1 MPGKSALEHRAQ
13 KRQQEKPPV
22 TEKSEM
28 LLLFY
33 LSVPWEDQC
42 EQGPAVPAGR
52 GLRKVFWVREEPQQG
67 SAGTPWSFT
76 RVGGTA
82 RDRAA
87 APAEPPGPLLC
98 PVGAAGASLAWQGL
112 GGGTGTLLGPSQH
125 WGHNCLFLFS
135 WITRDPC
142 SAELPLCCFLPWVLL
157 SPRVEVSEMAHT
169 ECLVL
174 ISEELK
180 VNLTPCILPDFTE
193 ALFILAEL
201 FPVRRGLVCGTKLS
215 VGIKQIY
222 FSTITFY

>member
-1 MPGKSALEHRAQ
+1 MLDSGGWRKAVPGKSALEHRAQ

-28 LLLFY
+28 LLLLY

-98 PVGAAGASLAWQGL
+98 PVSAAGASPGLAGAGWWHRDTAGPLTAL
-112 GGGTGTLLGPSQH
+112 GTQLPLP
-125 WGHNCLFLFS
+125 LFLDHKRS
-135 WITRDPC
+135 LQCRTSP
-142 SAELPLCCFLPWVLL
+142 VLL
-157 SPRVEVSEMAHT
+157 PALGSAQATCGGFRNGTHRV
-169 ECLVL
+169 
-174 ISEELK
+174 
-180 VNLTPCILPDFTE
+180 PCPD
-193 ALFILAEL
+193 L
-201 FPVRRGLVCGTKLS
+201 
-215 VGIKQIY
+215 
-222 FSTITFY
+222 

>member
-1 MPGKSALEHRAQ
+1 MLDSGGWRKAVPGKSALEHRAR

-76 RVGGTA
+76 RVGGSA

-87 APAEPPGPLLC
+87 APAEPPGP
-98 PVGAAGASLAWQGL
+98 
-112 GGGTGTLLGPSQH
+112 
-125 WGHNCLFLFS
+125 FS
-135 WITRDPC
+135 
-142 SAELPLCCFLPWVLL
+142 ALWVLL
-157 SPRVEVSEMAHT
+157 VPAWPGRGWVVAQGHCWAPHSTGDTTASSSFPGSQEIPAVQNFPCAASCRGFCSGHVWRFQ
-169 ECLVL
+169 
-174 ISEELK
+174 K
-180 VNLTPCILPDFTE
+180 WLTQS
-193 ALFILAEL
+193 AL
-201 FPVRRGLVCGTKLS
+201 S
-215 VGIKQIY
+215 
-222 FSTITFY
+222 